1 MVMMMVKVRVK
12 GMDKVVRS
20 FDRKTEGVGEAL
32 AKGTEEAGD
41 YLIEC
46 IEDKFGVYQP
56 GWQKLKYETVVRK
69 RRRGAGANATK
80 PLIEFGDMMFSF
92 FKKTSAKTR
101 SHVIHILSNDPK
113 LIHHMYGAPSAG
125 VPKRDPVRP
134 TVKEENEKCLDI
146 VREAVRRILR

>member
-1 MVMMMVKVRVK
+1 MIKVRVS
-12 GMDKVVRS
+12 GVDAVVRS
-20 FDRKTEGVGEAL
+20 YDRKKELIENAL
-32 AKGTEEAGD
+32 TDGTEEAGD

-56 GWQKLKYETVVRK
+56 GWAKLKYETIARK

-92 FKKTSAKTR
+92 YKKTSAKTR
-101 SHVIHILSNDPK
+101 KHVVHVLSDDPK
-113 LIHHMYGAPSAG
+113 LIHHMYGAPAKN

-134 TVKEENEKCLDI
+134 TVKEENNKCLEIIKD
-146 VREAVRRILR
+146 AVRRVL

>member
-1 MVMMMVKVRVK
+1 MIKVRVS
-12 GMDKVVRS
+12 GVDAVVRS
-20 FDRKTEGVGEAL
+20 FDRTVDEIEQAL
-32 AKGTEEAGD
+32 TDGTEEAGD

-56 GWQKLKYETVVRK
+56 GWKPLKYETIHRK

-101 SHVIHILSNDPK
+101 KHVVHIYSNDPK
-113 LIHHMYGAPSAG
+113 ILHHIYGAPSAG

-134 TVKEENEKCLDI
+134 TVKEENDKCLQIIKD
-146 VREAVRRILR
+146 AVRRIL